1 MAASIYPEYPPQLTD
16 EHYGYL
22 LSNIKDWSISNGL
35 AVRPSPAF
43 IPKEVDPSG
52 SIAVTAPVTLFPSL
66 FPRSCFVE
74 ARALQKAYSELYAAI
89 ARDQAW
95 LKEIVEEYASRSL
108 SSPLPSSILRVLS
121 CFSI

>member
-1 MAASIYPEYPPQLTD
+1 MAASIYSAYPPHLT
-16 EHYGYL
+16 EEQYAFV
-22 LSNIKDWSISNGL
+22 LSSIKDWSMSNGL

-66 FPRSCFVE
+66 FPRSCFDE
-74 ARALQKAYSELYAAI
+74 ARAIQKAYNELYAAI

-95 LKEIVEEYASRSL
+95 LKDIVEEYASTFL
-108 SSPLPSSILRVLS
+108 SDSHLL
-121 CFSI
+121 